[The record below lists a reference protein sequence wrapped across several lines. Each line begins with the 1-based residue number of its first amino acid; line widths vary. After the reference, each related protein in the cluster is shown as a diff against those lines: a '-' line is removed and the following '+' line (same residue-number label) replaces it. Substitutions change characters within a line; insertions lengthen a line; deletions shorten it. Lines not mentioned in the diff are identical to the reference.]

1 MRPVPAWWPLY
12 FEGAAYDERD
22 RRAELADALLAF
34 FTADDA
40 GFALLTAVR
49 ACATRRWT
57 LVLSPLYGRW
67 FATPAPAIRCRS
79 TMPSCAR

>member
-12 FEGAAYDERD
+12 FEDCAYDERD
-22 RRAELADALLAF
+22 RRAELAEALLAF

-49 ACATRRWT
+49 GW
-57 LVLSPLYGRW
+57 
-67 FATPAPAIRCRS
+67 S
-79 TMPSCAR
+79 THLRVRARAGGAEA

>member
-12 FEGAAYDERD
+12 FEGTAYDERD
-22 RRAELADALLAF
+22 RRAELAEALLAF

-49 ACATRRWT
+49 ACLPRGGAR
-57 LVLSPLYGRW
+57 G
-67 FATPAPAIRCRS
+67 
-79 TMPSCAR
+79 CAGDGAYSAWCADGL